1 MRRYERPSFR
11 DAGRLK
17 ARLVAV
23 ALVLVS
29 LGLITIYFRESSGGA
44 LHGAQRIGLSILM
57 PFEVAGER
65 VSRPFRDAWG
75 YGADLVGAKS
85 ENAKLREQVA
95 ALQKELIQEQTAAR
109 ENQRLR
115 DLTRYISGP
124 SFPDDYRA
132 VVTRVV
138 ARPPSAYNQVVLV
151 AAGSSN
157 GIAVND
163 PVVTED
169 GLVGLVTEVTG
180 NGARVTLLTDQASA
194 VSALVLQSGA
204 AGIVRHGPSDG
215 SALVLDRVGKD
226 ELVSEGN
233 LVITAGWRTGNLES
247 LYPRGIPIG
256 TILGEAKGSEAWA
269 RTFLVRPTVKPSD
282 VTNVMVLLPQR
293 TTGDLTSVWPS
304 AAGVDSAVRRIVD
317 AGDSLVAA
325 RRDSIRGDSLRRGAL
340 RRDTLVRRDTLR
352 RDTLLGATPGR
363 GGARR

>member
-1 MRRYERPSFR
+1 VRRYERPSFR

-44 LHGAQRIGLSILM
+44 LHSAQRIGLSILM

-75 YGADLVGAKS
+75 YGADLVGAKT

-95 ALQKELIQEQTAAR
+95 ALQKQLIQEQTAAR
-109 ENQRLR
+109 ENERLR
-115 DLTRYISGP
+115 ELTRYISGP

-151 AAGSSN
+151 AAGSGD

-169 GLVGLVTEVTG
+169 GLVGLVTEVTA

-233 LVITAGWRTGNLES
+233 LVITAGWRTGSLES

-256 TILGEAKGSEAWA
+256 MVASVGQQDVDLYKRIQVAP
-269 RTFLVRPTVKPSD
+269 LVD
-282 VTNVMVLLPQR
+282 F
-293 TTGDLTSVWPS
+293 
-304 AAGVDSAVRRIVD
+304 
-317 AGDSLVAA
+317 DSLAEV
-325 RRDSIRGDSLRRGAL
+325 IV
-340 RRDTLVRRDTLR
+340 LVGNPKAKEQKKRK
-352 RDTLLGATPGR
+352 
-363 GGARR
+363 